1 MEGDA
6 VERTPPTRM
15 ALLAKR
21 AQIRLAE
28 QGRDLL
34 ISKRAAL
41 LKELQA
47 LAARVLAGSERLD
60 QIAATAR
67 RSLVE
72 AEALDGPEAVRAAAL
87 ATRRSLTLQAQTVS
101 IMGVRLPDIV
111 IPPVNRA
118 LLARGYGLTGATPRI
133 DAAAEA
139 FEALLDLGLRLA
151 AQEVKLRRLSQEIRV
166 TTRRINVLDQEVIPR
181 LRAERDAIEAVL
193 AERERETIFR
203 LKRLV
208 AARRAREE
216 A

>member
-1 MEGDA
+1 M
-6 VERTPPTRM
+6 ERTPPTRM

-21 AQIRLAE
+21 SQIRLAE

-47 LAARVLAGSERLD
+47 LAARVLAGSERLE
-60 QIAATAR
+60 QVAAMAR

-72 AEALDGPEAVRAAAL
+72 AEALDGPEAVRSAAL
-87 ATRRSLTLQAQTVS
+87 AARRSLTIHARTVNV
-101 IMGVRLPDIV
+101 MGVHLPELA
-111 IPPVNRA
+111 IPLINRA
-118 LLARGYGLTGATPRI
+118 LPARGYALTGATPRI

-139 FEALLDLGLRLA
+139 FESLLDLGLRLA
-151 AQEVKLRRLSQEIRV
+151 AQEVKLRRLSQEIRM

-208 AARRAREE
+208 AIRRAREE